1 MSTKLYMRLLSYAKP
16 YWGGFAVA
24 ALCMLVTAA
33 TETAFPALMKP
44 VLDKGFQPGSNF
56 QVWWVPVGVLL
67 IFVFR
72 GVSTFFSVYVMN
84 WIANNVLRDLR
95 QAMFNKLLTMPASSF
110 DAKSSGQLISKVIA
124 EVNGVTSAATNV
136 INTLVRDSLILIGLL
151 GWLFYLNWKLTLV
164 VLALLPALATLT
176 LTFSKRMRR
185 VSRDALKATAEMT
198 RSVEEAI
205 FGNRVIKV
213 FQGGRFESRR
223 FEKVNAD
230 FRGQSMRLAVA
241 QALQSPISQ
250 FIAAIG
256 VAVVLTI
263 ALLQSRA
270 GEATVGDFVSF
281 VTAMLMM
288 FGPIKHL
295 ADINAQLQRGL
306 ASAEAVFDLIDEKSE
321 IDTGT
326 RELDRAQGRLQF
338 DDVSLRY
345 PQSDRQVLTNV
356 SLMIEPGQT
365 IAFVGPSG
373 SGKTSLVN
381 LVPRLYEP
389 NAGGVLLDGTP
400 ISEFSLVSL
409 RRQIAL
415 VSQDVVLF
423 NDSIKANVS
432 YGAANVTDAQIQS
445 ALEAA
450 DLKDFVASLPKGMET
465 EIGDRGVR
473 LSGGQRQR
481 IAIARAILK
490 DAPILILDEATSA
503 LDATAEASVKTAIDR
518 LRRGRTT
525 LVVAHRLSTILD
537 ADRIVVID
545 GGQIVEDGS
554 HPSLLEKGGLY
565 ASLYARAAQTG
576 GDLIEDSADHVSDAT
591 SFESA
596 SQSGPSKKA
605 PL

>member
-44 VLDKGFQPGSNF
+44 VLDKGFQPGSSF

-164 VLALLPALATLT
+164 VLALLPALAALT

-321 IDTGT
+321 IDLGT

-338 DDVSLRY
+338 EDVSLCY

-389 NAGGVLLDGTP
+389 NVGCVLLDGTP
-400 ISEFSLVSL
+400 ISEFSLASL

-554 HPSLLEKGGLY
+554 HPSLLDKGGLY